1 MKKQWSGNRLR
12 MRKASFITVAFLL
25 LLVSASCLS
34 PKQSSDGGTSEP
46 NVQKSPVATKVSQNG
61 TTFQPPQTG
70 WIAGAQVVVRTWP
83 RESYPPVAVLI
94 RGQEVHITEAARNG
108 LWIHIDQPIEGW
120 VPIEQLR
127 FEEKGRALLLTPTA
141 FRMYLWVKAKPR
153 LRVRAL
159 PNTDSEIIT
168 HVMYGEMVEIDNLT
182 SDKQW
187 AHIIAPAEGW
197 VNTRY
202 LSDKPI
208 KQSEK

>member
-1 MKKQWSGNRLR
+1 MKKQWSGNRSR
-12 MRKASFITVAFLL
+12 MRKALFITGAFLL
-25 LLVSASCLS
+25 LFVSAGCLPSGPS
-34 PKQSSDGGTSEP
+34 PDGTAPALKG
-46 NVQKSPVATKVSQNG
+46 QKLPAATGVLQNR

-70 WIAGAQVVVRTWP
+70 WIAGTQVVVRTWP
-83 RESYPPVAVLI
+83 RESYPPVGVLT

-168 HVMYGEMVEIDNLT
+168 HVMHGEMVEIDSLT

-187 AHIIAPAEGW
+187 AHIIAPTEGW
-197 VNTRY
+197 VSMRY
-202 LSDKPI
+202 LSDRPI